1 MNDPYNIFKVFST
14 HIYISIIMFIILV
27 TCGSCRFCLRGNYEV
42 CNQSAIYGFSPK
54 VLLCLIHHHNN
65 WRILWMVQKFLNFII
80 ISSCYYS
87 LLLQKVSGGNGSVH
101 DLHTKF
107 KGPPGARK
115 CWSNFGCLC
124 RGNLF

>member
-1 MNDPYNIFKVFST
+1 
-14 HIYISIIMFIILV
+14 MFIILV

-54 VLLCLIHHHNN
+54 VLVFYVQDYSYTSQQLRNF
-65 WRILWMVQKFLNFII
+65 WMVQKKKISNFFPLFFA
-80 ISSCYYS
+80 S
-87 LLLQKVSGGNGSVH
+87 KVSGGNGSVH

-107 KGPPGARK
+107 EGPSGARK

-124 RGNLF
+124 RGKYIVKIFKVPFNKLKQKNKSRFF